1 MTTAALKPILSK
13 LLMLGIKV
21 RTIWIT
27 FLVGVLAGS
36 ILMLLWVL
44 MLTYATDTALSLLA
58 RVS

>member
-21 RTIWIT
+21 RTIYLT
-27 FLVGVLAGS
+27 FLFGVLTGC
-36 ILMLLWVL
+36 ILMLIWTL